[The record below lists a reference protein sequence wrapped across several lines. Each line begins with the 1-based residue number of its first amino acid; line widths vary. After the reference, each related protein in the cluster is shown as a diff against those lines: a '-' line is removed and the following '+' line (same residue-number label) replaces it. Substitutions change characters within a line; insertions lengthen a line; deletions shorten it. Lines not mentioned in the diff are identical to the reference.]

1 VFFLRYFLDQP
12 RIGKTDKSA
21 APQPE
26 KMRNLLLIVFIGASL
41 TGFLPAEDKAVDLSG
56 IWILDPDKSR
66 VDQTTPALRKIR
78 ITGGLATSGDSDAD
92 ENTAPSAG
100 QIIAQ
105 PRDLTIKIVQTA
117 AEVQIMHRFTAA
129 GEEQAIAQIFALDG
143 SQCFNLASDG
153 RGDFVSRSEW
163 KKGKLI
169 NSGIGTL
176 TIDGPRMEIHIT
188 EEFSMS
194 KNGKK
199 LTIITMRT
207 TRQGSTK
214 LKQEFLRGDESKF

>member
-1 VFFLRYFLDQP
+1 
-12 RIGKTDKSA
+12 
-21 APQPE
+21 
-26 KMRNLLLIVFIGASL
+26 MRNLLLIVFMGASL
-41 TGFLPAEDKAVDLSG
+41 TGFLPAGDKSSDLSG

-78 ITGGLATSGDSDAD
+78 ITGGLATSGVSDANG
-92 ENTAPSAG
+92 NTAPSAG
-100 QIIAQ
+100 QIITQ
-105 PRDLTIKIVQTA
+105 SRDLTIRIVQTA
-117 AEVQIMHRFTAA
+117 AEVEIMRRFTAA
-129 GEEQAIAQIFALDG
+129 GEDQAIVQKFALDG
-143 SQCFNLASDG
+143 SQCFNRASDG

-176 TIDGPRMEIHIT
+176 TIDGPRMEIYIK
-188 EEFSMS
+188 EEFSIS

-199 LTIITMRT
+199 LTIQTMHT
-207 TRQGSTK
+207 TRQGITK